1 MLNGSTDSILRASGL
16 SESQE
21 ACIEALAQAIDEV
34 RSGNVD
40 AVGVIACFKDGF
52 ASVTAGRRAGDLYL
66 GCADL
71 QRKILDRVTGREG
84 TAVGR
89 GGLLK
94 VAR

>member
-1 MLNGSTDSILRASGL
+1 MTLVNGDSILRASGL

-21 ACIEALAQAIDEV
+21 ACIEALQQAIDEV

-40 AVGVIACFKDGF
+40 SVGVVCCFKDGF

-66 GCADL
+66 GAGDL
-71 QRKILDRVTGREG
+71 QRKILDRVTGRDQP
-84 TAVGR
+84 AGR
-89 GGLLK
+89 GSIMK